1 MMACALTRHVPAGS
15 VAGRKTVNERPASAW
30 SQLAMVLGVPGPDAG
45 VADAVAVAV
54 ALTEATGVVV
64 AVALVLGLAPSSRK
78 TMDGLL
84 HQCRSAS
91 GSAAVAVVGVFCPPP
106 PPPPLTFPKGFEQEA
121 SSSRNRIERTTSVGE
136 ASILLPRI
144 VGW

>member
-30 SQLAMVLGVPGPDAG
+30 SQLAIVLGVPGPVAG

-54 ALTEATGVVV
+54 ALAEATGVVV
-64 AVALVLGLAPSSRK
+64 AVAVAVALGRAPSSRK

-91 GSAAVAVVGVFCPPP
+91 GSGAAGAVVGVFCPP

-121 SSSRNRIERTTSVGE
+121 SSSRNSIERTTSVGE
-136 ASILLPRI
+136 ASFL
-144 VGW
+144 

>member
-30 SQLAMVLGVPGPDAG
+30 SQLAIVLGVPGP
-45 VADAVAVAV
+45 VAVAV
-54 ALTEATGVVV
+54 ALAEATGVVV
-64 AVALVLGLAPSSRK
+64 AVAFVVAVALGLAPSSRK

-91 GSAAVAVVGVFCPPP
+91 GRGAAGAVVGVFCPP

-121 SSSRNRIERTTSVGE
+121 SSSRNSIERTTSVGE
-136 ASILLPRI
+136 ASFL
-144 VGW
+144 